1 MVFSW
6 EFDSPEL
13 AKCLEAYLRIV
24 TMDCG
29 FLQVLMC
36 TRSDDAVERRRALEI
51 VLQLVGRLG
60 EEYVMLLP
68 EAMPFLAELLEDPEL
83 HIQNGTRE
91 LLLKLERIT
100 GENLDEYLK
109 M

>member
-1 MVFSW
+1 M
-6 EFDSPEL
+6 
-13 AKCLEAYLRIV
+13 RIV
-24 TMDCG
+24 TGLDCC

-36 TRSDDAVERRRALEI
+36 TRSDDAVERRRALEVI
-51 VLQLVGRLG
+51 LQLVGRLG

-91 LLLKLERIT
+91 LLRKLEEIT

-109 M
+109 V